1 MKMILAQVVEAQKM
15 AEANLIRR
23 REETQATRSLHN
35 TAKVMEGNSTLLRL
49 KELEVLEKITTQINT
64 LNVYGGLDG
73 VMNDMVRLTDKSK
86 AA

>member
-1 MKMILAQVVEAQKM
+1 
-15 AEANLIRR
+15 
-23 REETQATRSLHN
+23 
-35 TAKVMEGNSTLLRL
+35 MEGNPTLLRL
-49 KELEVLEKITTQINT
+49 KELEVLEKITAQIST

>member
-1 MKMILAQVVEAQKM
+1 L

-49 KELEVLEKITTQINT
+49 KELEVLERITSQIST

-73 VMNDMVRLTDKSK
+73 VMNDMVKLPSTLDKR
-86 AA
+86 